1 MTPPVGAIEDN
12 AVLWLALSTVI
23 GGILGAAVKF
33 LFDDILRPA
42 ASLRRE
48 TRAVVRRYQA
58 PLVRSAEALERRIN
72 ILVRNEAEDWFVHD
86 EYVRLS
92 TLYALGEHLGWVRI
106 IERRF
111 GFLPFESL
119 GEGRAFGRR
128 INGIFRALSSHAYFR
143 WHPDQAAVSESLVP
157 RLMLTAVGE
166 AMTVGGESP
175 CVLEFTD
182 FARRYVHDAQFRRWF
197 AEAEEL
203 MAGAHPS
210 QPLRWDRVIA
220 AGAQLRALVT
230 FLDAEGHMVRP
241 SPAANLDLMTA
252 HEVRAALADELG
264 DVLVPTAPAAAAPA
278 GGAAVEGRP
287 LPGA

>member
-1 MTPPVGAIEDN
+1 MMTLVGAIEEN
-12 AVLWLALSTVI
+12 AVLWLALATVI
-23 GGILGAAVKF
+23 GGFLGGAVTF
-33 LFDDILRPA
+33 LFEDVLRPA

-48 TRAVVRRYQA
+48 TRAVVRQYRA

-72 ILVRNEAEDWFVHD
+72 ILVRNEAEDWFVRD

-111 GFLPFESL
+111 AFLPFES
-119 GEGRAFGRR
+119 GARGRAFGHRL
-128 INGIFRALSSHAYFR
+128 NGVFRALSSHAYFR
-143 WHPDQAAVSESLVP
+143 WHPDQAAVGESLVP

-166 AMTVGGESP
+166 AMTEGGESP
-175 CVLEFTD
+175 SVLQFTEFT
-182 FARRYVHDAQFRRWF
+182 RRYAHDAQFRRWF

-203 MAGAHPS
+203 LAEVHPS
-210 QPLRWDRVIA
+210 QPLRWDRLIA

-230 FLDAEGHMVRP
+230 FLDPEGRMVP
-241 SPAANLDLMTA
+241 SRSAANLEQIAA
-252 HEVRAALADELG
+252 HEVRAALAEELG
-264 DVLVPTAPAAAAPA
+264 DVVPPPASAAAATT
-278 GGAAVEGRP
+278 GGAVAGGRP